1 MPDCVNIGN
10 THYGREATLKEK
22 ELEAAVYTMSREK
35 RNELRRTLE
44 ELEVRSNQSLQ
55 MHPRQHK

>member
-22 ELEAAVYTMSREK
+22 ELEAAVHTMSREK
-35 RNELRRTLE
+35 RNEL
-44 ELEVRSNQSLQ
+44 
-55 MHPRQHK
+55 